1 MDAYELHP
9 DFSQVMNY
17 FRNDFMMIL
26 FQNLIPLT
34 QSIQTIF
41 IKRNEADTM
50 FLMATFDFERN
61 FGSTAQ
67 ALKPEV

>member
-26 FQNLIPLT
+26 FQSLIPLT
-34 QSIQTIF
+34 QSIQTIS

-50 FLMATFDFERN
+50 FLMATLDFEKN
-61 FGSTAQ
+61 FGSTAR
-67 ALKPEV
+67 ALKLEV